1 MCKRV
6 TAHHMRTIYLE
17 QCGITMGFDPIRSTM
32 SMRKDGMTG
41 MTRRRGRPC
50 AWPPARG
57 VCGVPPPLKPP
68 FEIGDPLEVM
78 NSMYTD
84 RNKTEVRRTVAPW
97 CHRQPE
103 RRGRRADDLANSS
116 RTETLRTFP
125 ASRRPSM
132 STPRGAASEHASC
145 GCTSGC
151 TNCIRPKERRTSNS
165 TIEYAGF
172 STIPRTD
179 MWQPNCESTRR
190 GAGRR
195 GRTSVDSTNVLSA
208 CITAGTG
215 KHQHA
220 NAAQKSCGEEIGSDA
235 RWSDGPYQDR
245 DVEPLPLIALRII
258 AE

>member
-50 AWPPARG
+50 AWPPVRG

-78 NSMYTD
+78 NSMYTEQD

-151 TNCIRPKERRTSNS
+151 TNCIRPRATHYNS
-165 TIEYAGF
+165 TIEYALF
-172 STIPRTD
+172 QIPRYPPRTD
-179 MWQPNCESTRR
+179 IWQPRTRR
-190 GAGRR
+190 
-195 GRTSVDSTNVLSA
+195 VDP
-208 CITAGTG
+208 
-215 KHQHA
+215 
-220 NAAQKSCGEEIGSDA
+220 A
-235 RWSDGPYQDR
+235 RCWPSWPD
-245 DVEPLPLIALRII
+245 
-258 AE
+258 

>member
-1 MCKRV
+1 
-6 TAHHMRTIYLE
+6 
-17 QCGITMGFDPIRSTM
+17 
-32 SMRKDGMTG
+32 
-41 MTRRRGRPC
+41 
-50 AWPPARG
+50 
-57 VCGVPPPLKPP
+57 
-68 FEIGDPLEVM
+68 M

-125 ASRRPSM
+125 ASRRPSICRRRVE
-132 STPRGAASEHASC
+132 PRASMRAAGAQVGAPTAFDQKSDALA
-145 GCTSGC
+145 
-151 TNCIRPKERRTSNS
+151 IRHT

>member
-41 MTRRRGRPC
+41 MSRRRGRPC

-57 VCGVPPPLKPP
+57 VCGVPPPQAA
-68 FEIGDPLEVM
+68 FWIGDPLEVM

-84 RNKTEVRRTVAPW
+84 RKQDRSAKNGSAVVPAA
-97 CHRQPE
+97 
-103 RRGRRADDLANSS
+103 RGRRADDLANSS

-145 GCTSGC
+145 GCTSVGAP
-151 TNCIRPKERRTSNS
+151 TAFDQVQERRT
-165 TIEYAGF
+165 TRF
-172 STIPRTD
+172 S
-179 MWQPNCESTRR
+179 
-190 GAGRR
+190 
-195 GRTSVDSTNVLSA
+195 
-208 CITAGTG
+208 
-215 KHQHA
+215 
-220 NAAQKSCGEEIGSDA
+220 
-235 RWSDGPYQDR
+235 
-245 DVEPLPLIALRII
+245 
-258 AE
+258 